1 MNALIIKQ
9 LDEQLLNDAANF
21 ISVQQKND
29 SQYVA
34 WLGYSTDEIK
44 QQLLD
49 LKPSYK
55 ENCLVAISN
64 NTIYGFL
71 GAYRSEEQ
79 SVIRLLGPYVD
90 SEISFLELSK
100 QLVAQMMDSIGKP
113 YKLVKTAFYEAN
125 TNCGLLFEA
134 NGFELYN
141 AEKTLILEKLDLL
154 NLVIPFD
161 DQVIFAHYEQSDFDS
176 FASLHPT
183 NAYYSASEVVERLS
197 SDNQLVLAKINEVA
211 IGYVYFELLKSDQI
225 AEICFLN
232 VNSGYRSRGLG
243 SMLIGK
249 AVHESFNNEWINAIQ
264 ISVRVENKK
273 AENLYTR
280 VGFKEKN
287 TIFAYQ
293 RDLENDPWENIR

>member
-1 MNALIIKQ
+1 MNTLFIKQ
-9 LDEQLLNDAANF
+9 LDEQLLTDAANF

-29 SQYVA
+29 SQFVA

-49 LKPSYK
+49 LKPSYN

-64 NTIYGFL
+64 DTICGFL

-90 SEISFLELSK
+90 CENSFLAISK
-100 QLVAQMMDSIGKP
+100 QLVGQMMASIGKP
-113 YKLVKTAFYEAN
+113 YKIVKTAFYEAN
-125 TNCGLLFEA
+125 INCSLLFEA

-141 AEKTLILEKLDLL
+141 AEKTLILEKLDILD
-154 NLVIPFD
+154 LVIPFN
-161 DQVIFAHYEQSDFDS
+161 DQVKFSPYEQSDFNS
-176 FASLHPT
+176 FVSLHPT
-183 NAYYSASEVVERLS
+183 NAYYSANEVVERLNF
-197 SDNQLVLAKINEVA
+197 DNQLVLAKINDVA

-232 VNSGYRSRGLG
+232 VNSGYRNSGIG

-249 AVHESFNNEWINAIQ
+249 AVNEAFKNEWINAIQ

>member
-9 LDEQLLNDAANF
+9 LDEQLLNDAAKF
-21 ISVQQKND
+21 ISTQQKND
-29 SQYVA
+29 TQFVA

-64 NTIYGFL
+64 DTICGFL

-79 SVIRLLGPYVD
+79 SVIRLLGPYID
-90 SEISFLELSK
+90 CDKSFLAISK
-100 QLVAQMMDSIGKP
+100 QLVAKMMDLIGKP

-141 AEKTLILEKLDLL
+141 AEKTLILEKSGILD
-154 NLVIPFD
+154 LVIPLN

-176 FASLHPT
+176 FVSLHPT
-183 NAYYSASEVVERLS
+183 NAYYSASEVVEKLNF
-197 SDNQLVLAKINEVA
+197 DNQLVLAKINEVA

-232 VNSGYRSRGLG
+232 VNSGYRSRGIG